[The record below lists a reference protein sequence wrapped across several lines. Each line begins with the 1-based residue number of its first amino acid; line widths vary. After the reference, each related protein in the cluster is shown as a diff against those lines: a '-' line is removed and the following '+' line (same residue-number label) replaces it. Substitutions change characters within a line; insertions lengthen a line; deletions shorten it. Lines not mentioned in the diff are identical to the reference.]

1 MHALG
6 ASNSTAVL
14 SLSILLDVPKETSL
28 KMFIAALFTLGKKG
42 KTRNYVKKKNRLRNT
57 KFKQDSTLSSMY

>member
-14 SLSILLDVPKETSL
+14 SLSILPDVPKETSL

-42 KTRNYVKKKNRLRNT
+42 KTRNNVNAYKEEKKNG
-57 KFKQDSTLSSMY
+57 LSS